1 MLMAAYTQTEQ
12 QKNTLTAAGVLAGL
26 PQPLNLLVFCFTY
39 ILLCLTSFRHIK

>member
-39 ILLCLTSFRHIK
+39 V